1 MSERLKPNI
10 KIGKYR
16 LERGHITVTII
27 IIIFFV
33 LILMTLQRSSIHDML
48 TETQQWYR
56 QHSAELLA
64 NTNTTSLELLIE
76 NMNDLE
82 NITPPEKKKIIQ
94 SFNIIL
100 TQQLLEKNIRDVC
113 IIVKKGNKLYAVDSG
128 MQLFNFLTNL
138 PITNISNSKHKMALE
153 LFNEKYLQIY
163 KEEKII
169 STLKNGNQFDILVPF
184 APYGELLGVFYLESK
199 PDFSSI
205 TSEFLSSY
213 NQMAIIYISL
223 VLLALLT
230 MFYITSYTVEE
241 RDKAQQRL
249 FEEHQEHMKAEI
261 EHLKESTFTKRIYH
275 THHKAEKVMGFLK
288 EDLHSINTGNIEEI
302 KTKVLKYAN
311 FTARAIYDMK
321 WYDPPIQTIRNQIFN
336 TNINEI
342 ITFIVDN
349 IFLRISSKMEGVEFE
364 LNLDKDL
371 PTVHINEF
379 VIWEIIEPL
388 IQNSIDHA
396 TNGNLIISVSTKF
409 DKVNSKSFIII
420 HDNGA
425 GLLPA
430 LLETD
435 SNGIQNVF
443 NENVTTKDVE
453 EKRAGY
459 GCYIAYE
466 MAVKRC
472 GWKLSAKN
480 TEVGCSFII
489 EINN

>member
-1 MSERLKPNI
+1 
-10 KIGKYR
+10 
-16 LERGHITVTII
+16 
-27 IIIFFV
+27 
-33 LILMTLQRSSIHDML
+33 MTLQRSSIHDML

-64 NTNTTSLELLIE
+64 NTNATSLELLIE
-76 NMNDLE
+76 NMNDIE
-82 NITPPEKKKIIQ
+82 NISVPEKKKIIQ

-100 TQQLLEKNIRDVC
+100 TQQMLEKNIRDVC
-113 IIVKKGNKLYAVDSG
+113 IVVKKENKIYAIDNG
-128 MQLFNFLTNL
+128 KQLFDFLIHL
-138 PITNISNSKHKMALE
+138 PITNISNSKHKMALK
-153 LFNEKYLQIY
+153 LFDEKYSQIY

-169 STLKNGNQFDILVPF
+169 STLKNGNRFDILVPF
-184 APYGELLGVFYLESK
+184 APHGELLGVFYLESN

-205 TSEFLSSY
+205 TSEFLSNY

-223 VLLALLT
+223 VLLGLLT
-230 MFYITSYTVEE
+230 MYYITSYTVEE

-288 EDLHSINTGNIEEI
+288 EDLRNINNENIEEI

-336 TNINEI
+336 TNINELI
-342 ITFIVDN
+342 EFIVDN
-349 IFLRISSKMEGVEFE
+349 IFLRLSSKMEGVEFK
-364 LNLDKDL
+364 LDFDKNLPK
-371 PTVHINEF
+371 VHINEF

-388 IQNSIDHA
+388 IQNSVDHA
-396 TNGNLIISVSTKF
+396 ACTNLVITITTKF
-409 DKVNSKSFIII
+409 DKVNSKSLIII
-420 HDNGA
+420 QDNGG
-425 GLLPA
+425 GLLPN

-443 NENVTTKDVE
+443 NENVTTKNVKE
-453 EKRAGY
+453 RRAGY

-480 TEVGCSFII
+480 LKSGCSFII